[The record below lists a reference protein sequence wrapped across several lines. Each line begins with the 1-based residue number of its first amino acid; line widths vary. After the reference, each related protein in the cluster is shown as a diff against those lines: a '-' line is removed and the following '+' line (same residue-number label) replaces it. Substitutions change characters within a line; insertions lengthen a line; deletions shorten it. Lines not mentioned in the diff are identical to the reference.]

1 MTNIVARI
9 NITLPKDLIL
19 ELKKTVPPRYRS
31 SVIAGAL
38 SEKIAKMKR
47 EEGLKKLKG
56 IWTKAGGPAFKS
68 DKEVTAWRRALW
80 SSTNTRF
87 EKRIHGKLSGRF

>member
-1 MTNIVARI
+1 MTNVVSRV
-9 NITLPKDLIL
+9 NITLPKDLL
-19 ELKKTVPPRYRS
+19 EELRKTVPARYRS
-31 SVIAGAL
+31 SVIASAV
-38 SEKIAKMKR
+38 SEKIARMKR

-68 DKEVTAWRRALW
+68 DKEVTEWRRALW

-87 EKRIHGKLSGRF
+87 EKRIRG